1 VYLPFAQENAG
12 GTTSA
17 AHLLVRTSGD
27 TQALLGALGDE
38 LRAVDPAAPV
48 HAVSTFAWR
57 LRQLVMRQCMGATL
71 FAAFSVLAL
80 TLAAIGSYGVASYV
94 AALSTREIGI
104 RIALGADRARIRA
117 LVLRQGSAPIAA
129 GLAGGLI
136 LAAVAAQ
143 LATAFLRGVSTHD
156 PFTYSVVAALL
167 AAIALAATW
176 IPATRAAHVD
186 PIRALRQE

>member
-27 TQALLGALGDE
+27 MQALLGALGDE

-48 HAVSTFAWR
+48 YAVSTFAWR
-57 LRQLVMRQCMGATL
+57 VRQLVMRLGATL

-94 AALSTREIGI
+94 AALRTREIGI